1 MKKFLTAISESN
13 PSASM
18 SVAVQI
24 PSWFTSGTTS
34 GASSCIPFWLRS
46 ATSAIQIVLGVL
58 RPNNC
63 ADNWYDLGL
72 SLDPVG
78 NSGEIESIGQI
89 LAGSAYRWAG
99 R

>member
-1 MKKFLTAISESN
+1 
-13 PSASM
+13 
-18 SVAVQI
+18 
-24 PSWFTSGTTS
+24 
-34 GASSCIPFWLRS
+34 LRS